1 MHKSRPTIRAHLRN
15 KQDIRIIIYIC
26 VHKTKMNIGVSVPTK
41 DIIKIGLTQNNNNNV
56 PVKKLTMIPTTT
68 VVSSPRVVYHM

>member
-1 MHKSRPTIRAHLRN
+1 
-15 KQDIRIIIYIC
+15 
-26 VHKTKMNIGVSVPTK
+26 MNIGVSVPTK
-41 DIIKIGLTQNNNNNV
+41 HIIKIGLTQNNNNV